1 MSNGV
6 DQTSIGMAFATIIL
20 QIVGEATK
28 SDAIFFVG
36 MIVGCSTVVYNV
48 VKTHKEIKRK

>member
-6 DQTSIGMAFATIIL
+6 DQTSIGMTVATIML
-20 QIVGEATK
+20 QVVSEATK
-28 SDAIFFVG
+28 SDAIFFMG
-36 MIVGCSTVVYNV
+36 IIVGCSTLVYNI

>member
-20 QIVGEATK
+20 QIVGDATK

-36 MIVGCSTVVYNV
+36 IIVGCSTVVYNV
-48 VKTHKEIKRK
+48 VKTHKELKRK